1 MVIFLFFF
9 NFFLDIYKVRKKNEE
24 NIDDIEKNEIK
35 QNTSTLLKNDNNKQN
50 INDFGLCCPWNI

>member
-1 MVIFLFFF
+1 MVIFLFFLI
-9 NFFLDIYKVRKKNEE
+9 FFLDIYKVRKKNEE

-50 INDFGLCCPWNI
+50 INDFGLCCP